1 MKHSIWCLLFSLT
14 LATPVMANT
23 HFMEGR
29 DYYRFKGDVA
39 EYGEG
44 KVIEFFML
52 GCKYCPPFHDAVTRW
67 LNSRSDVVG
76 YERIPMVIKM
86 PKYNGY
92 LRFGKLATAYYAAQ
106 KFGLADFLD
115 QKVAN
120 QSEQKDQRDMSL
132 DKFVR
137 LMRDSGIRES
147 DLTAAYTSFS
157 AKAKT
162 YAAARR
168 SDELLLRTTNYTWKI
183 TRPYANDS
191 GKLLSGNVIAKEILN
206 QGSGVP
212 MLVIGGRFK
221 VSSKWYYRNKEQF
234 GELLDYLV
242 AQGSR

>member
-1 MKHSIWCLLFSLT
+1 MKHSIWCLLFSLI

-67 LNSRSDVVG
+67 LNSRSDAVE
-76 YERIPMVIKM
+76 YERIPMVIEI
-86 PKYNGY
+86 PKYNSY
-92 LRFGKLATAYYAAQ
+92 LRFGNLATAYYAAQ
-106 KFGLADFLD
+106 KLGLTDFLD

-120 QSEQKDQRDMSL
+120 QAEPKEQRDMSL

-137 LMRDSGIRES
+137 LMRDSGIKES

-162 YAAARR
+162 YVAARR
-168 SDELLLRTTNYTWKI
+168 TNELLLRTTNYTWEV
-183 TRPYANDS
+183 TRPYLNGE
-191 GKLLSGNVIAKEILN
+191 GKIFSGNQIATEVSN
-206 QGSGVP
+206 QASGVP

-221 VSSKWYYRNKEQF
+221 VKSKWYYRNKEQF

-242 AQGSR
+242 AQSSR